1 MQHFAVVVVVVVV
14 FCCFRLL
21 LITVSIIVSTEGIIN
36 NFFGVKVGTFK
47 EPETLK
53 LYMCFRLP

>member
-1 MQHFAVVVVVVVV
+1 MVVVDVFFAV
-14 FCCFRLL
+14 FGFYQSLFQSL
-21 LITVSIIVSTEGIIN
+21 YQGIMN